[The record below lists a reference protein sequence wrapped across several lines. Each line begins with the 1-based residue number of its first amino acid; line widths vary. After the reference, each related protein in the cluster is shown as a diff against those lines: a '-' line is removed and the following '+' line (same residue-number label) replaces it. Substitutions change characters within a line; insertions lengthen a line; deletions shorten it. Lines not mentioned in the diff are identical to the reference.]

1 MKKIVIVTGAGKGIG
16 YHSALRF
23 AAEGCYVIAISRN
36 EASLKKLKSESP
48 EISIL
53 PLDLS
58 GSLLPLGELLSENG
72 ISHVDVLI
80 NNAGLLINKK
90 FTEVTSS
97 DLIATYE
104 VNVFAP
110 YRLIQLLLPQL
121 LLSSKAHVVNISS
134 MGGFQGVQKFPGL
147 SAYSSSKAALVSL
160 TECLAEELK
169 DTSVKFNCL
178 CLGATQTEMLE
189 AAFPGYQAPVTAS
202 DMADFITDF
211 ALKNHHFMNGK
222 IIPVALS
229 TP

>member
-16 YHSALRF
+16 YHAALRF
-23 AAEGCYVIAISRN
+23 AEEGCEVIAISRN
-36 EASLKKLKSESP
+36 ESSLNKLKLESP
-48 EISIL
+48 EIRIL

-58 GSLLPLGELLSENG
+58 GSLLPLGEFLEENA
-72 ISHVDVLI
+72 ISHVDILV
-80 NNAGLLINKK
+80 NNAGLLVNKK
-90 FTEVTSS
+90 FKDITSA

-110 YRLIQLLLPQL
+110 YRIIQLLLPQL
-121 LLSSKAHVVNISS
+121 LLSSKAHVINISS

-160 TECLAEELK
+160 TECLAEELR
-169 DTSVKFNCL
+169 DTNVKINCL

-189 AAFPGYQAPVTAS
+189 AAFPGYQAPVSAAEMAS
-202 DMADFITDF
+202 FLTDF